1 MEWSNN
7 NSKKSEQ
14 NLDLR
19 DHRKGRQV
27 RATTPPASGHVS
39 GTWSSANND
48 EAEKVG
54 ATTHPLGDASRTKP
68 SRSSRRRRRRIK
80 LADQTL
86 DDMLLMA
93 PVRQVHAEARGDS
106 DHERLH
112 GVTDRSGHEGL
123 HTMDLSGDIMGNSTD
138 SGGVCTSDFLVT
150 TSMAGMEGSIPGADQ
165 AKLIRRE
172 GLSNG

>member
-1 MEWSNN
+1 MEQQQQQEERAELGPARTQKRQSG
-7 NSKKSEQ
+7 SV
-14 NLDLR
+14 LR
-19 DHRKGRQV
+19 PH
-27 RATTPPASGHVS
+27 PASGHVS

-54 ATTHPLGDASRTKP
+54 ATTPPLGDASRTKP

-80 LADQTL
+80 LADQKL

-93 PVRQVHAEARGDS
+93 PVQQVHAEARGDS
-106 DHERLH
+106 DHERLQ